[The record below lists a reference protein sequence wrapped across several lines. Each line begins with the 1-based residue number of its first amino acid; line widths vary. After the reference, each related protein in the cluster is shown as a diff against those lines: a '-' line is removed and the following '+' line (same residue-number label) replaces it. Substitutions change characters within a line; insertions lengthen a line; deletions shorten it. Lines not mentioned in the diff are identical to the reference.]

1 MWSDVDELMFRRE
14 AVARTDPEGD
24 SPARWSEEFADRVRA
39 TLDMEP
45 VVARSELQDA
55 EVRAFCEFID
65 QRFGH
70 LRGTEAYES
79 LRKSMLYG
87 DPAIEVEWKKSCDGC
102 GSTQVQW
109 QLLGAETRYYFCAE
123 CRPTDARVMPI
134 GEETP
139 DGCD

>member
-1 MWSDVDELMFRRE
+1 MWAEVDEVMFRRE
-14 AVARTDPEGD
+14 ALARTGPDGEG
-24 SPARWSEEFADRVRA
+24 PAYWSEEFADRVRA
-39 TLDMEP
+39 TIPMEP
-45 VVARSELQDA
+45 VDRPELQDA

-87 DPAIEVEWKKSCDGC
+87 SPEIQIEWNKLCDVC
-102 GSTQVQW
+102 GSTEVRW
-109 QLLGAETRYYFCAE
+109 QLQGLESRYYFCTA
-123 CRPTDARVMPI
+123 CRPNDTRLMPI